1 MRVNVRVNVRVDG
14 ECDGRVRLS
23 VGGEGGDKV

>member
-1 MRVNVRVNVRVDG
+1 VRVNVRVNVRVDG